1 MIHVPAGFGFCRTA
15 ARVAAAALALAVTPL
30 AASAES
36 CVFLQ
41 PLGTSAVK
49 GAVSKTIGPA
59 TILPFTRANW
69 NTDFVV
75 TQPYQSY
82 KLFFT
87 ATSSDPATYPVQA
100 FLKFSDGSN
109 LQVVNETLSPKLG
122 TGQNWVVPSTPGK
135 LVSQVSF
142 RIGDLSDPAATG
154 FRYRIA
160 VQGCN

>member
-1 MIHVPAGFGFCRTA
+1 MVPSCSTAKFC
-15 ARVAAAALALAVTPL
+15 RVAAAGAATVLALTANALP
-30 AASAES
+30 AASQT

-41 PLGTSAVK
+41 PLGVSAVN
-49 GAVSKTIGPA
+49 GAVSKSIGLA

-75 TQPYQSY
+75 TQPYKTY

-87 ATSSDPATYPVQA
+87 ANSSDPATYPVQA
-100 FLKFSDGSN
+100 FLKFTDGSN
-109 LQVVNETLSPKLG
+109 LQVVNESLTPKVG

-154 FRYRIA
+154 FSYRIA